1 MKEPENAG
9 ETVEV
14 PRAVLESLLSKVESI
29 EAKLTSSEREGPEAS
44 P

>member
-1 MKEPENAG
+1 MKEPESAG

-14 PRAVLESLLSKVESI
+14 SRAVLENLLSKVESI